1 MCILVNIPTMS
12 DVNTHNASNMCH
24 FISKFGYRL
33 VMNNK
38 FLINIKMKS
47 IPALYV
53 TVVIETSQT

>member
-1 MCILVNIPTMS
+1 MS
-12 DVNTHNASNMCH
+12 D
-24 FISKFGYRL
+24 ISKFGDQL

-38 FLINIKMKS
+38 FVINIKMNA